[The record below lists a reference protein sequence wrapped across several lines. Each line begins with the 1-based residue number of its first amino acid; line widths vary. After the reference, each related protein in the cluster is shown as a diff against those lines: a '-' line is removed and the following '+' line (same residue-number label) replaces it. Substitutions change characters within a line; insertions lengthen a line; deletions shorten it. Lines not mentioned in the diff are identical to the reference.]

1 MKRRVG
7 GAVTQRSAKP
17 FRRVR
22 LSYVPPSGY
31 ETSGYRAFFIFQAV
45 LSILEKLVGKSDC
58 GLQKYTPW
66 RSVNHAE
73 IWQVQ

>member
-31 ETSGYRAFFIFQAV
+31 ERLDIGRFYFLSSSFNSGKVGWKKWLRSSKICTLA
-45 LSILEKLVGKSDC
+45 VGKS
-58 GLQKYTPW
+58 
-66 RSVNHAE
+66 R
-73 IWQVQ
+73 